1 MNNLDSLTTHQKRA
15 IFATAMAL
23 HHACYLLSKFTTS
36 SPERLLSAISNY
48 VCPGVMALPED
59 LVDEVLLKLLDPQN
73 VQPNGFSI
81 ISWNHKKGCKR

>member
-1 MNNLDSLTTHQKRA
+1 MNNLDSLTANQKRA

-23 HHACYLLSKFTTS
+23 HRACYLLSKFTTS

-48 VCPGVMALPED
+48 VCPGVMALSDD
-59 LVDEVLLKLLDPQN
+59 LVDEVLLKLLDPKN

-81 ISWNHKKGCKR
+81 ICWNHKKGCKR

>member
-1 MNNLDSLTTHQKRA
+1 MNNLDSLTANQKRA

-23 HHACYLLSKFTTS
+23 HRACYLLSKFTTS

-48 VCPGVMALPED
+48 VYPGVMSLSED
-59 LVDEVLLKLLDPQN
+59 WPDEVWQKLLDPEN

-81 ISWNHKKGCKR
+81 ICWSPKKGSRR

>member
-1 MNNLDSLTTHQKRA
+1 MNNLDSLTANQKRA

-23 HHACYLLSKFTTS
+23 HRACYLLSKFTTS

-48 VCPGVMALPED
+48 VCPGVMSLSED

>member
-1 MNNLDSLTTHQKRA
+1 MSNLDSLSAHQKRA

-23 HHACYLLSKFTTS
+23 HRACYLLSKFTTS

-48 VCPGVMALPED
+48 VCPGVMSLSED